1 MRSRS
6 IIVLCIAVLG
16 VAGAALGLPCD
27 VTANNGPTHYPSITA
42 ALNALPDR
50 DGNRLDINGLC
61 QEKVMVANHVNLTLE
76 GHNGARLE
84 VPPST
89 TQSQPQALSIRTS
102 DTITVRSL
110 SIGGKPNVCG
120 ALSVIASRDVWFY
133 DCLIENGGSEGGV
146 WIVNSFQ
153 VFLQNATI
161 QNNGNG
167 IRVDGPAS
175 AVLQGQ
181 WGPNPPG
188 TAYLQNNKT
197 GVTLNT
203 GALFS
208 LRGDTE
214 VHNNNVGVSGIGA
227 TLTVCCFN
235 DNNHPRIEDNSAY
248 GVLMRGGEVQ
258 IQSQLIVQH
267 NGGHGLAFVGT
278 EARLWDCFVRENGTG
293 QFGGVGVL
301 AIGGLVDVQRTEISG
316 NATGG
321 AIVADGGTLRLTDG
335 QVTGNQGEGVD
346 VQSLSVVN
354 VFGTTVKDNRGFD
367 VRCAPSSSGH
377 GTEETIGKLQCPG
390 FGHEPDP
397 VPGPKD

>member
-1 MRSRS
+1 MNSRP
-6 IIVLCIAVLG
+6 IIVLCIGVLAI
-16 VAGAALGLPCD
+16 AGAAFGLPCD

-42 ALNALPDR
+42 ALAALPDR

-61 QEKVMVANHVNLTLE
+61 QEKVLVANHVNLTLE

-89 TQSQPQALSIRTS
+89 TQSQPQALNIKTS
-102 DTITVRSL
+102 DTITIRNL

-120 ALSVIASRDVWFY
+120 ALSINTSRDVWLY
-133 DCLIENGGSEGGV
+133 DCVIENGGSEGGV

-153 VFLQNATI
+153 IFMQNATI

-175 AVLQGQ
+175 AVLQGH

-197 GVTLNT
+197 GVQVNS
-203 GALFS
+203 GALFA
-208 LRGDTE
+208 LRGDTV
-214 VHNNNVGVSGIGA
+214 VHNNNVGVSGTAG
-227 TLTVCCFN
+227 TFNVCCFN
-235 DNNHPRIEDNSAY
+235 DDAHPRIEDNAFY
-248 GVLMRGGEVQ
+248 GVLMRAGDVQ
-258 IQSQLIVQH
+258 IQSQLIVQR
-267 NGGHGLAFVGT
+267 NGSYGFAFVGT
-278 EARLWDCFVRENGTG
+278 QARLWDCFIRQNGTL
-293 QFGGVGVL
+293 GVL
-301 AIGGLVDVQRTEISG
+301 AIGGLVDIQRTEISG
-316 NATGG
+316 NGTGG

-335 QVTGNQGEGVD
+335 QVTGNQGLGVD
-346 VQSLSVVN
+346 VETLSVVN

-367 VRCAPSSSGH
+367 LRCAPSSSGH
-377 GTEETIGKLQCPG
+377 GTEETIGKMQCPG

>member
-1 MRSRS
+1 MNSRP
-6 IIVLCIAVLG
+6 IIVLCIGVLG
-16 VAGAALGLPCD
+16 LAGGAFAAPCD

-89 TQSQPQALSIRTS
+89 TQPQPQALSIRTS
-102 DTITVRSL
+102 DTITVRNL

-120 ALSVIASRDVWFY
+120 ALSIIASRDVWFY
-133 DCLIENGGSEGGV
+133 DCVIENGGSEGGA

-175 AVLQGQ
+175 AVLQGH

-197 GVTLNT
+197 GVTLNS

-208 LRGDTE
+208 LRGDTL
-214 VHNNNVGVSGIGA
+214 VHNNNVGVSA
-227 TLTVCCFN
+227 TGGSFMVCCFN
-235 DNNHPRIEDNSAY
+235 DDAHPRIEDNIGY

-258 IQSQLIVQH
+258 IQSQLIVQR
-267 NGGHGLAFVGT
+267 NGFYGLAFVGT
-278 EARLWDCFVRENGTG
+278 QARLWDCFVRDNGSSD
-293 QFGGVGVL
+293 GGGGVL
-301 AIGGLVDVQRTEISG
+301 AIGGLVDVQRTEITDNQG
-316 NATGG
+316 AG
-321 AIVADGGTLRLTDG
+321 AIVADGGTLRLTNG

-377 GTEETIGKLQCPG
+377 GTPETIGKLQCPG

-397 VPGPKD
+397 VPGGKE